1 MAARK
6 ESGQEQSGQVRKS
19 LMVDAEK
26 LERARKMLGTSSD
39 AETLR
44 VALDHLLSHAEAHTS
59 EEE

>member
-6 ESGQEQSGQVRKS
+6 EDPELTPKTVRKS

-26 LERARKMLGTSSD
+26 LERARKALNASSD
-39 AETLR
+39 AEVLR
-44 VALDHLLSHAEAHTS
+44 LALDHLLSHFEGPHG